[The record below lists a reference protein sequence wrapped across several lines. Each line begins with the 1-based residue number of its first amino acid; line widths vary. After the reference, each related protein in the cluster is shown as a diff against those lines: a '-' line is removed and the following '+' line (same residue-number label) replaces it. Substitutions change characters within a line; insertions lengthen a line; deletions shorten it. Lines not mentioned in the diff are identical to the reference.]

1 MSRSMVAE
9 PRDLPSAIS
18 SGGNQTMK
26 AAVLRAFEMP
36 LVIEDVT
43 LAPPEAGEVTV
54 AVAACAI
61 CHSDI
66 HYADGAWGGTP
77 PLILGHE
84 ASGIVEAVGPGVR
97 DVAPGDRVI
106 VSLIRHCGHCFHC
119 ERGEPTQCE
128 TRFPL
133 DTPGR
138 LKDSSGV
145 PIGQGIRTAAFAE
158 RTVVHE
164 SQCVLMPA
172 DLGFEQAALLA
183 CGVITGLGA
192 VTNTAKVPVGS
203 SVVVVGT
210 GGVGLNAVQGARL
223 SGAHPIIAI
232 DLSDEKLEAARR
244 FGATHAINPANSD
257 VTDQVRALT
266 GGRGADAVLVT
277 VGSTPAMVQAM
288 ALPRRGGTVVLVGMP
303 ATGAKLPLEVGD
315 IADYAQTVI
324 GSKMGAARPK
334 TDIPKLIELYKD
346 GRLLLDELIT
356 SRYPLE
362 RINEAFASVKRG
374 EALRNVIVF

>member
-1 MSRSMVAE
+1 
-9 PRDLPSAIS
+9 
-18 SGGNQTMK
+18 MK
-26 AAVLRAFEMP
+26 AAVVREFGQP
-36 LVIEDVT
+36 LTIEDVT
-43 LAPPEAGEVTV
+43 LEAPKEGEVLV
-54 AVAACAI
+54 AVRACAI

-66 HYADGAWGGTP
+66 HYAEGAWGGTP

-84 ASGIVEAVGPGVR
+84 ASGVVEAVGPGVTG
-97 DVAPGDRVI
+97 VSPGDAVI
-106 VSLIRHCGHCFHC
+106 VSLIRHCGQCFQC
-119 ERGEPTQCE
+119 ARGAPTQCE

-138 LKDSSGV
+138 LKDASGTPV
-145 PIGQGIRTAAFAE
+145 AQGIRTGAFAE
-158 RTVVHE
+158 HTVVHE
-164 SQCVLMPA
+164 SQCVVMPK
-172 DLGFEQAALLA
+172 DLGFEQASLLA

-203 SVVVVGT
+203 SVVVIGT

-223 SGAHPIIAI
+223 SGAHPIIAV
-232 DLSDEKLEAARR
+232 DLSEEKLEAARG
-244 FGATHAINPANSD
+244 FGATHGINPARGN
-257 VTDQVRALT
+257 VVDQVKALT
-266 GGRGADAVLVT
+266 GGRGADTVLVT

-288 ALPRRGGTVVLVGMP
+288 ELPRRGGTVVLVGMP
-303 ATGAKLPLEVGD
+303 ATGAKLPLEVSD
-315 IADYAQTVI
+315 IADCAQTVI

-356 SRYPLE
+356 NRYPLD
-362 RINEAFASVKRG
+362 RINEAFESVKRG